1 MDAAYDLRVTAPGIL
16 QDQIDYYR
24 ARAAEYDEW
33 WFRGGRYD
41 RGAEQNARWHAD
53 TAAVDAALVDWLGK
67 HCPRNVLEL
76 ACGTGLFTRHLA
88 PRTDHVT
95 AIDAS
100 SEVLAINRAR
110 VGGDNVEYVQADL
123 FTWQPQ
129 RRYDAVFFSFW
140 LSHVPADRF
149 DAFWAM
155 VAGAL
160 TPGGAAYLIDSAFD
174 RTSTAK
180 DHVLPGQNEGVVTRK
195 LNDGRE
201 FRIVKMFYEP
211 ESLTA
216 RLRQIG
222 WNAALDRTAS
232 YFIYG
237 SAEPHA
243 AVAAGA
249 NDSRG
254 RTRNR

>member
-1 MDAAYDLRVTAPGIL
+1 VTATGIL

-41 RGAEQNARWHAD
+41 RGAELNARWHAD
-53 TAAVDAALVDWLGK
+53 TAAVDAALIDWLDARR
-67 HCPRNVLEL
+67 PRNVLEL
-76 ACGTGLFTRHLA
+76 ASGTGLFTRHLA

-95 AIDAS
+95 ALDAS

-110 VGGDNVEYVQADL
+110 VGAGNVEYIEADL
-123 FTWQPQ
+123 FTWRPP

-140 LSHVPADRF
+140 LSHVPPDRF

-155 VAGAL
+155 VRQAL
-160 TPGGAAYLIDSAFD
+160 EPGGAAYLIDSAFD

-180 DHVLPGQNEGVVTRK
+180 DHVLPGQSDGVVTRR

-201 FRIVKMFYEP
+201 FRIVKVFYEP
-211 ESLTA
+211 GDLTE
-216 RLRQIG
+216 RLRRVG
-222 WNAALDRTAS
+222 WDSALDRTAN

-243 AVAAGA
+243 EFNVKPEKQE
-249 NDSRG
+249 R
-254 RTRNR
+254 

>member
-1 MDAAYDLRVTAPGIL
+1 MGIADIL
-16 QDQIDYYR
+16 QEQIDYYR

-53 TAAVDAALVDWLGK
+53 TAAVDAALVDWLEK
-67 HCPRNVLEL
+67 HRPRNILEL

-110 VGGDNVEYVQADL
+110 VGGDNVEYIEADL
-123 FTWQPQ
+123 FTWLPR

-155 VAGAL
+155 VARA
-160 TPGGAAYLIDSAFD
+160 
-174 RTSTAK
+174 
-180 DHVLPGQNEGVVTRK
+180 NEGSLMANESTLRNRCRRRTATAARGPHPWCVPRRARAAACPTRS
-195 LNDGRE
+195 RAP
-201 FRIVKMFYEP
+201 RAASRRARAAP
-211 ESLTA
+211 ATA
-216 RLRQIG
+216 RG
-222 WNAALDRTAS
+222 
-232 YFIYG
+232 
-237 SAEPHA
+237 
-243 AVAAGA
+243 
-249 NDSRG
+249 
-254 RTRNR
+254 

>member
-1 MDAAYDLRVTAPGIL
+1 MTDSGIL
-16 QDQIDYYR
+16 RDQVDYYR

-41 RGAEQNARWHAD
+41 RGTELNARWHAD
-53 TAAVDAALVDWLGK
+53 TAAVDAALVDWLAK
-67 HCPRNVLEL
+67 RRPRNVLEL

-88 PRTDHVT
+88 PRTECVT
-95 AIDAS
+95 ALDAS
-100 SEVLAINRAR
+100 SEVLALNRAR
-110 VGGDNVEYVQADL
+110 VGGDNVEYIEADL
-123 FTWQPQ
+123 FSWQPP

-140 LSHVPADRF
+140 LSHVPPDRF

-155 VAGAL
+155 VARAL
-160 TPGGAAYLIDSAFD
+160 MPRGAAYLIDSAFD

-180 DHVLPGQNEGVVTRK
+180 DHVLPGQNEGVVTRR

-216 RLRQIG
+216 RLQQIG
-222 WNAALDRTAS
+222 WNAALDRTAN

-237 SAEPHA
+237 SAERHDTTA
-243 AVAAGA
+243 F
-249 NDSRG
+249 
-254 RTRNR
+254 

>member
-1 MDAAYDLRVTAPGIL
+1 MTDSGIL
-16 QDQIDYYR
+16 RDQVDYYR

-41 RGAEQNARWHAD
+41 RGTELNARWHAD
-53 TAAVDAALVDWLGK
+53 TAAVDAALVDWLAK
-67 HCPRNVLEL
+67 RRPRNVLEL

-88 PRTDHVT
+88 PRAECVT
-95 AIDAS
+95 ALDAS
-100 SEVLAINRAR
+100 SEVLDLNRAR
-110 VGGDNVEYVQADL
+110 VGGDNVEYIEADL
-123 FTWQPQ
+123 FSWQPP

-140 LSHVPADRF
+140 LSHVPPDRF

-155 VAGAL
+155 VARAL
-160 TPGGAAYLIDSAFD
+160 MPRGAAYLIDSAFD

-180 DHVLPGQNEGVVTRK
+180 DHVLPGQNEGVVTRR

-216 RLRQIG
+216 RLQQIG
-222 WNAALDRTAS
+222 WNAALDRTAN

-237 SAEPHA
+237 SAERHDTTA
-243 AVAAGA
+243 F
-249 NDSRG
+249 
-254 RTRNR
+254 